1 MCHSLGGLVL
11 KQALV
16 LAQLDSHFKEIYG
29 ATYGIIFLGT
39 PHSGSNVAS
48 FVKSVGNV
56 ISIAFP
62 GSQMKLIEDLKK
74 DSVTLFNL
82 SDEFR
87 RIASEL
93 EIVSF
98 YEQRETAIRQAQ
110 SVRIALSTQVYFF
123 FLIYRLVSNTH

>member
-1 MCHSLGGLVL
+1 MYHSLGGLVL

-16 LAQLDSHFKEIYG
+16 LAQLDSHFKEIYN
-29 ATYGIIFLGT
+29 ATYGIMFLGT

-48 FVKSVGNV
+48 FVKSVENV
-56 ISIAFP
+56 IYIAFP
-62 GSQMKLIEDLKK
+62 GSQMNLIEDLKK
-74 DSVTLFNL
+74 DSVALFNL

-98 YEQRETAIRQAQ
+98 YEQRETTIKQAQ
-110 SVRIALSTQVYFF
+110 NFRIALSLQVL
-123 FLIYRLVSNTH
+123 FLILIYICP